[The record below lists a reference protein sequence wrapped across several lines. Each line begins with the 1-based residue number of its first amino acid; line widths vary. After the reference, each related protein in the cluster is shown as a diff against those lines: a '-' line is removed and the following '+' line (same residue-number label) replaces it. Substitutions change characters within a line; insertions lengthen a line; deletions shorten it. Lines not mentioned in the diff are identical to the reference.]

1 MKIAIYSRKS
11 KFTGKG
17 ESIENQISLCK
28 EYAKN
33 HFHADEFI
41 VYEDEGFSGGNVDRP
56 EFKRLIKDGEKK
68 KYDALICYRLDR
80 ISRNVSDFSNTLDLL
95 QRNNIAFVSIKEQ
108 FDTSTP
114 MGRAMMYIASV
125 FAQLERE
132 TIAERIRDN
141 MVQLAR
147 TGRWLGGTYPTGFTS
162 EAINIIDQNMKE
174 RKLYKLIPIKEELET
189 IKTIFEKYL
198 ELQSLQK
205 LETYCLLNGI
215 KTKNRNNFQKQTLK
229 QILHNPVYATAD
241 KYIYEYLNSL
251 EADICNDK
259 EEFNGKFALM
269 GYNKRDLKNT
279 RMGGYNDRSDWII
292 AIGKHQGII
301 SGKDWVRVQQLFVR
315 NRAKAPR
322 SGTSATALLS
332 GMIRCSCGSFMRVLF
347 GPKKPNSD
355 IRYHYYV
362 CNNKVI
368 SKNTLCDYPRLNGAK
383 ADAIVLE
390 KLKKVI
396 SPTVFKSIEN
406 AKKVNKDKVKKNR
419 LIKEKIDK
427 NKKSINSLVKQI
439 AGKED
444 SLAAEYIMNEIE
456 KIAKENKRLENQLIK
471 DNSGIEDFNLELFK
485 ESLLK
490 FNSKI
495 DNSGFDEKRRLLKA
509 IVNHIVW
516 DGKALS
522 IRTSKL

>member
-17 ESIENQISLCK
+17 ESIENQITLCK

-33 HFHADEFI
+33 HFNADEFI

-56 EFKRLIKDGEKK
+56 EFKKLVKDAEKK
-68 KYDALICYRLDR
+68 KYDILICYRLDR
-80 ISRNVSDFSNTLDLL
+80 ISRNVSDFSNTLELL
-95 QRNNIAFVSIKEQ
+95 QKNNIAFVSIKEQ

-141 MVQLAR
+141 MMQLAR

-162 EAINIIDQNMKE
+162 EPINFIDQNMKE
-174 RKLYKLIPIKEELET
+174 RKLYKLIPIKEELEI
-189 IKTIFEKYL
+189 IKVIFEKYL

-205 LETYCLLNGI
+205 LETFCLLNGI
-215 KTKNRNNFQKQTLK
+215 KTRNGNDFQKQTLK

-241 KYIYEYLNSL
+241 EFIYEYLNSMD
-251 EADICNDK
+251 ADICNDK

-279 RMGGYNDRSDWII
+279 RMGRYNEKSDWII
-292 AIGKHQGII
+292 AIGKHKGII
-301 SGKDWVRVQQLFVR
+301 SGKVWVKVQQLFDK
-315 NRAKAPR
+315 NKSKAPR
-322 SGTSATALLS
+322 SGTSAAALLS
-332 GMIRCSCGSFMRVLF
+332 GLMKCSCGSFMRVLF
-347 GPKKPNSD
+347 GPKKLNSD
-355 IRYHYYV
+355 VRYHYYV
-362 CNNKVI
+362 CNKKVI
-368 SKNTLCDYPRLNGAK
+368 SKNTLCNSTRLNGGK
-383 ADAIVLE
+383 TDDIVIE
-390 KLKKVI
+390 KLKKII

-406 AKKVNKDKVKKNR
+406 AKKVNKDKVKKNS

-427 NKKSINSLVKQI
+427 NKKSIDNLVKQI

-444 SLAAEYIMNEIE
+444 SLAAEYLMAEIE
-456 KIAKENKRLENQLIK
+456 KIAKDNKGLENQLIE
-471 DNSGIEDFNLELFK
+471 DNSDMDNFNLDLFK
-485 ESLLK
+485 EALLE

-495 DNSGFDEKRRLLKA
+495 DDSKFEEKRRLLKT
-509 IVNHIVW
+509 IVDHIEW
-516 DGKALS
+516 DGKALN
-522 IRTSKL
+522 IKTLKL